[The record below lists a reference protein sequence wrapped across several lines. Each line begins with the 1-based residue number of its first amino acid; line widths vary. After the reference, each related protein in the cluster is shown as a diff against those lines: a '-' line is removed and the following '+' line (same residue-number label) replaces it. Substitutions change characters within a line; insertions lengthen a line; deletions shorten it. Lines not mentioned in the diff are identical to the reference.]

1 MTGIL
6 YDPPSGSRGFR
17 KTLGR
22 RWWLLVI
29 GALALPLV
37 PGQALSQQT
46 GSVSGAVSD
55 VATGQLLESAL
66 VRLDDADGGVLT
78 TAAGRYLILGVS
90 PGSHRVTFEILGYDS
105 QTLTV
110 EVVAGEAAV
119 LNAELVSGALELQE
133 LVVTGVA
140 RATPKV
146 KLPFTV
152 EKIDVT
158 NTPVPA
164 VSAEN
169 FLIGKVPGIKVVGG
183 SGQPGS
189 TGDILLRGATSIN
202 GSQDPLIII
211 DGVIT
216 TNSFDDLVALDIES
230 MEVVKGAAGA
240 SLYGSRAA
248 NGVIQIRTKRGTGFG
263 GRDYNQLVMR
273 NETGQDQIA
282 GDIQLSN
289 YHPWKVDTGGNLVD
303 VKGNSIPDLGDPD
316 MENPALNGDGVFKSF
331 QDNPWPSSLP
341 TYNHVDRVYTAGTF
355 MSNYAVVEGRNG
367 DTNYRSSF
375 EWQTDRGVLSRWNDG
390 FERKG
395 FRINLD
401 HQVRSNLTIALSTAY
416 TESTQEDLGSAPF
429 YDLTFMGPY
438 VDLLRRD
445 PNTIGLRHCPAN
457 GCLYV
462 NPDPLSNQDNPLY
475 HFELIDNRD
484 WQEDV
489 KASVNARWNPFA
501 WMDVEGVF
509 GLDRNSF
516 RESNLSPPGRETA
529 EGSVV
534 TGSLGKYQSHR
545 QNINGEL
552 TVSLNKAF
560 GDLATRTRLRYLQES
575 SHYENFGASGSDF
588 VAADVP
594 RLNNLNPDS
603 YGASSYVR
611 DIRAEGYYLISALD
625 YKGKYIVDALARRDG
640 SSLFGANER
649 WHNYYRTAL
658 AWRLAQESWW
668 PLASVNEFKLRWSLG
683 TAGRRPG
690 FASQYET
697 YSVGGGAITPVTLG
711 NKDLK
716 PQRSTENEF
725 GLDMVL
731 FNVASMG
738 VTYANTVSEDQLL
751 SVPLPKAGGFSS
763 QWQNA
768 GTLESNTWE
777 SYLEVPIIS
786 TAEMGWDLRV
796 NLDRTRME
804 ISKLD
809 RPSYRSGYFYFRDGE
824 VFGAFYGAKW
834 ATTCDDLPA
843 GAPCDQFKLNDDG
856 LFVWT
861 GGTDYTNGIAS
872 DLWGSDSKGQ
882 TGEDIF
888 QWGMP
893 VRMFGECETRRQ
905 GDSGCKDF
913 LYLGNSTPDFNL
925 SLVNSFRWR
934 GLSLYALF
942 DGEFGV
948 DIYNQTRQWAYR
960 ENRSGDQDQFEKA
973 DGMKKPVAYYQRL
986 YNTNAMNAWFVEEG
1000 TFVKLRELSI
1010 RYSLNPDWLDTIFQG
1025 RVTGADVNLIGRN
1038 LLTWTDY
1045 SGYDPEVGQAGNSSG
1060 GSDAIGRIDDY
1071 QYPNFRTLTASL
1083 QLIF

>member
-1 MTGIL
+1 MK
-6 YDPPSGSRGFR
+6 S
-17 KTLGR
+17 
-22 RWWLLVI
+22 
-29 GALALPLV
+29 
-37 PGQALSQQT
+37 QT
-46 GSVSGAVSD
+46 GSITGTVSD
-55 VATGQLLESAL
+55 VATGQMLETAL
-66 VRLDDADGGVLT
+66 VRLDGGDSGVLT
-78 TAAGRYLILGVS
+78 TDAGRYLILGVS
-90 PGSHRVTFEILGYDS
+90 PGSHSVTFEIVGYES
-105 QTLTV
+105 RTLTV
-110 EVVAGEAAV
+110 DVVAGETAV
-119 LNAELVSGALELQE
+119 LNAELVIGALQLQE

-140 RATPKV
+140 RATPRV

-152 EKIDVT
+152 EKLDIA

-169 FLIGKVPGIKVVGG
+169 YLIGKVPGIKVVGG

-189 TGDILLRGATSIN
+189 TGDILLRGATSIV
-202 GSQDPLIII
+202 GSQGPLIII

-216 TNSFDDLVALDIES
+216 TNSFDELVALDIES

-263 GRDYNQLVMR
+263 GRDYNQVVMR
-273 NETGQDQIA
+273 NETGQDRIA

-289 YHPWKVDTGGNLVD
+289 YHPWETDASGNLVD
-303 VKGNSIPDLGDPD
+303 VRGNVISDITDPD
-316 MENPALNGDGVFKSF
+316 IENPALNGDGVFKSF
-331 QDNPWPSSLP
+331 QDNPWPSQLP
-341 TYNHVDRVYTAGTF
+341 LYDQVDRVYTAGTF
-355 MSNYAVVEGRNG
+355 MSNYAVVEGRSG

-390 FERKG
+390 FDRKG
-395 FRINLD
+395 FRINVD
-401 HQVRSNLTIALSTAY
+401 NQVRNNLVVALSTAY
-416 TESTQEDLGSAPF
+416 TESEQEDLGSAPF

-475 HFELIDNRD
+475 HFELLDNRD
-484 WQEDV
+484 WQEDI
-489 KASVNARWNPFA
+489 KASVNARWTPFA
-501 WMDVEGVF
+501 WLDMEGVF
-509 GLDRNSF
+509 GLDRNAF
-516 RESNLSPPGRETA
+516 RESNLSPRGRETA
-529 EGSVV
+529 EGNVV
-534 TGSLGKYQSHR
+534 TGSLSKYQSHR

-552 TVSLNKAF
+552 TMSLNKAF
-560 GDLATRTRLRYLQES
+560 GDLATRTRLRYLMES
-575 SHYENFGASGSDF
+575 SHFESFSASGTDF

-594 RLNNLNPDS
+594 RLNNLNPES
-603 YGASSYVR
+603 YSAASYVR
-611 DIRAEGYYLISALD
+611 DIRSEGYFLISALD
-625 YKGKYIVDALARRDG
+625 YKGKYILDALARRDG

-658 AWRLAQESWW
+658 AWRLSQESWW
-668 PLASVNEFKLRWSLG
+668 PLAGVNEFKLRWSLG
-683 TAGRRPG
+683 TAGTRPG
-690 FASQYET
+690 FSDQYET
-697 YSVGGGAITPVTLG
+697 YRVGGGAITPVTLG

-731 FNVASMG
+731 FNIASAG
-738 VTYANTVSEDQLL
+738 VTYANTISEDQLL

-786 TAEMGWDLRV
+786 TDEIGWDVRV
-796 NLDRTRME
+796 NVDRTRME
-804 ISKLD
+804 ISQLD
-809 RPSYRSGYFYFRDGE
+809 RPAYRSGYFYYRDGE

-834 ATTCDDLPA
+834 ATVCDDLPA
-843 GAPCDQFKLNDDG
+843 GAPCDQFEMNDDG
-856 LFVWT
+856 LLVWT
-861 GGTDYTNGIAS
+861 GGAAYTSGISS
-872 DLWGSDSKGQ
+872 DLWGTDSEGQ
-882 TGEDIF
+882 TGDDVF

-893 VRMFGECETRRQ
+893 VRMFGECATRRQ

-913 LYLGNSTPDFNL
+913 LYLGNSTPDVNL

-942 DGEFGV
+942 DGEFGA

-960 ENRSGDQDQFEKA
+960 ENRSGDQDQFGKP
-973 DGMKKPVAYYQRL
+973 DDMKKPVAYYQRL
-986 YNTNAMNAWFVEEG
+986 YNTNAMNAWFVEEAA
-1000 TFVKLRELSI
+1000 FVKLRELSL
-1010 RYSLNPDWLDTIFQG
+1010 RYSLNPEWLDRIFQG

-1045 SGYDPEVGQAGNSSG
+1045 TGYDPEVGQASSG
-1060 GSDAIGRIDDY
+1060 GSDVIGRIDDY

-1083 QLIF
+1083 QLVF